1 MKKQKSSF
9 VELFTKRV
17 KNYLSDDF
25 VILDVDSSIGEGL
38 DKAQKLKKSTVLIIE
53 HNKLIGIITE
63 QDIFRRVL
71 FKSNRKDLLKNFMT
85 SPVIFVYEED
95 LLFHAVGEMR
105 KSKLRHLPVV
115 NLNEEIIGILN
126 LHQALS
132 AELGVS
138 MEIIDSITFS
148 KDEEGIN
155 SLKAKQASL
164 AEGMMKEHVD
174 PEDITY
180 ILSSLNNVVYR
191 RSIRIAIDKTQKK
204 NILEKIPEFCV
215 LAMGSAGRMESF
227 LYPDQDNGLIY
238 NLDKNDDPKKVDMY
252 FKVMAKEFTKILD
265 TAGIPFCK
273 GDMMAS
279 NSLWRNSLQ
288 EWKNQF
294 DQWVDVS
301 DDLTLRYIDMLYDFR
316 PVYGNPEL
324 AKEFRTHILK
334 KLERTPSFLKYLYRR
349 DSETNAGIGLFGQF
363 ILEKKDKNNL
373 GLLNLKHTGT
383 LPLVEATRMYSI
395 KHKLREVSTLERLK
409 KLTELKIF
417 NKDEFDFFKNAHRF
431 ISNIL
436 LKNQIESAKTNKKIK
451 NYINPK
457 KLLNREKKL
466 LKIYFK
472 EIRKLR
478 AKVKMDFSGTVVHI

>member
-1 MKKQKSSF
+1 MQKQKSSF
-9 VELFTKRV
+9 VELFTKKV
-17 KNYLSDDF
+17 KNYLSNDF
-25 VILDVDSSIGEGL
+25 INLDINNSIGDAI
-38 DKAQKLKKSTVLIIE
+38 DKIQHLKKSTILVTKN
-53 HNKLIGIITE
+53 NKLAGIITE
-63 QDIFRRVL
+63 QDISRRIV
-71 FKSNRKDLLKNFMT
+71 FKSNCDEPIKNFMT

-115 NLNEEIIGILN
+115 NLNEEIMGILN
-126 LHQALS
+126 LHEALS

-138 MEIIDSITFS
+138 MERIDSITFS

-155 SLKAKQASL
+155 SLKAKQVSL
-164 AEGMMKEHVD
+164 AEGMMKEYVN

-191 RSIRIAIDKTQKK
+191 RSIRIAIDRTQKK

-227 LYPDQDNGLIY
+227 LHPDQDNGLIY

-265 TAGIPFCK
+265 TAGIPLCK

-288 EWKNQF
+288 EWKKQF
-294 DQWVDVS
+294 DKWVNAS

-316 PVYGNPEL
+316 PIYGNSEL
-324 AKEFRTHILK
+324 AKELRSHILN
-334 KLERTPSFLKYLYRR
+334 KLEKTPSFLKYLYRR
-349 DSETNAGIGLFGQF
+349 DSETNAGVGLFGQF
-363 ILEKKDKNNL
+363 IVEKKDKDNL

-395 KHKLREVSTLERLK
+395 KHKIKEVSTFERLK
-409 KLTELKIF
+409 KLTELGVFTKH
-417 NKDEFDFFKNAHRF
+417 EFDFFKNAHRF

-436 LKNQIESAKTNKKIK
+436 LKNQIESAKVNEKIK

-466 LKIYFK
+466 LKLYFK
-472 EIRKLR
+472 EIRKLKD
-478 AKVKMDFSGTVVHI
+478 KVKMEFSGEDF

>member
-9 VELFTKRV
+9 VELFTKKV
-17 KNYLSDDF
+17 KNYLSNDF
-25 VILDVDSSIGEGL
+25 IILDVNSSIGEGF
-38 DKAQKLKKSTVLIIE
+38 DKIQKSKKSTILIIE
-53 HNKLIGIITE
+53 YNKLGGIITE

-71 FKSNRKDLLKNFMT
+71 FKSNRKDLVKNFMT

-95 LLFHAVGEMR
+95 LLFYAVGKMR
-105 KSKLRHLPVV
+105 QSKLRHLPVV
-115 NLNEEIIGILN
+115 NMNDEVVGILN
-126 LHQALS
+126 LHEALS
-132 AELGVS
+132 AELGIS
-138 MEIIDSITFS
+138 IERIDSITFD

-155 SLKAKQASL
+155 NLKSKQIYL
-164 AEGMMKEHVD
+164 AETMMQEHID

-180 ILSSLNNVVYR
+180 ILSFLNNVIYR
-191 RSIRIAIDKTQKK
+191 RSIRIAVNKTNKR
-204 NILEKIPEFCV
+204 NILKKIPEFCV
-215 LAMGSAGRMESF
+215 LTMGSAGRMESF

-238 NLDKNDDPKKVDMY
+238 NLDENDDPKKVDMY
-252 FKVMAKEFTKILD
+252 FKEIAKEFTKILD
-265 TAGIPFCK
+265 TAGIPLCK

-288 EWKNQF
+288 EWKKQF
-294 DQWVDVS
+294 DKWVNVS

-316 PVYGNPEL
+316 PIYGNSEL
-324 AKEFRTHILK
+324 AKELRSHILN
-334 KLERTPSFLKYLYRR
+334 KLEKTPSFLKYLYKR

-363 ILEKKDKNNL
+363 IVEKKDKDNL

-395 KHKLREVSTLERLK
+395 KHKIKEVSTFERLE
-409 KLTELKIF
+409 KLTELGVFTKH
-417 NKDEFDFFKNAHRF
+417 EFDFFKNAHRF

-436 LKNQIESAKTNKKIK
+436 LKNQIESAKANEKIK

-466 LKIYFK
+466 LKLYFK
-472 EIRKLR
+472 EIRKLKD
-478 AKVKMDFSGTVVHI
+478 KVKMEFSGENF